1 MNNAEERNWADD
13 WPYAKTSY
21 TLICEKCKQSFFGQV
36 KRNVCRVCNSEKKKT
51 KRKTII

>member
-1 MNNAEERNWADD
+1 MNNVEERNWTDD

-36 KRNVCRVCNSEKKKT
+36 KRNVCRACHTQKSAKKSKKVT
-51 KRKTII
+51 